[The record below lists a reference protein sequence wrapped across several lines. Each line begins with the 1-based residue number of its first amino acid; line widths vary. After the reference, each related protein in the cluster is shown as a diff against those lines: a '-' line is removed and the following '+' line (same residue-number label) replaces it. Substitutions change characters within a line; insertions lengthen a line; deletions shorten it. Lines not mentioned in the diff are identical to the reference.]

1 MPIVKSAVRI
11 IRLRRRGRMKEC
23 VPWHTNC
30 EGSCSSQ
37 RCCDGKLRTH
47 IGGNVIVQST
57 RVYGMRRVQMVQSKK
72 ANWWCENKQLSK

>member
-1 MPIVKSAVRI
+1 
-11 IRLRRRGRMKEC
+11 MKEC

-47 IGGNVIVQST
+47 IGGNVVVEST
-57 RVYGMRRVQMVQSKK
+57 RVYAGTLGCDGPKWFRVRKPVGGVKTNSYQSEVEMK
-72 ANWWCENKQLSK
+72 S